1 MSTNELNLYL
11 NRIFCGDCLDLFQNI
26 PDESVDM
33 TFADPPFNLNM
44 EYASYKDTLAPQTYL
59 DWCEQWIAE
68 MVRVTKPTG
77 SIFLHNIPQWL
88 TSYTTFLHKVAH
100 FKHWITWNAPTS
112 FMGKSLRPT
121 HYGFLFYTKSQTAAK
136 IYKVRCP
143 HPRDRTQG
151 YLLKEYGGK
160 INMVH
165 PFGPLVSDVWTDIHR
180 IQHASKRDNHPCQLP
195 VCLLDRLILMV
206 TDENDIVLDP
216 FSGTGTTA
224 ISAKRLGRNYIGF
237 ELDEQYQRIAEQKLK
252 HVQADSRIDHH
263 WVSFYRHEIM
273 TLRDEDWGD
282 LKKHFVMPDNPRLIE
297 KYKIELA
304 GVHVPADI
312 KTAHALSRVPER
324 RLFYD

>member
-1 MSTNELNLYL
+1 MSDHPYL
-11 NRIFCGDCLDLFQNI
+11 NKILCGDCLDLFKEI

-44 EYASYKDTLAPQTYL
+44 KYASYKDTLTSQDYL
-59 DWCEQWIAE
+59 NWCERWISE

-88 TSYTTFLHKVAH
+88 TSYTVFLNKVAY

-112 FMGKSLRPT
+112 FMGKSLRPS
-121 HYGFLFYTKSQTAAK
+121 HYGILFYTKSPTNAT
-136 IYKVRCP
+136 IYKLRYP
-143 HPRDRTQG
+143 HPRDRILG
-151 YLLKEYGGK
+151 YLLREYGGK
-160 INMVH
+160 IDIAH

-180 IQHASKRDNHPCQLP
+180 IRHASRRDKHPCQLP

-224 ISAKRLGRNYIGF
+224 IAAKRLGRNYIGF
-237 ELDEQYQRIAEQKLK
+237 EIDPYYQDMAEQKLK
-252 HVQADSRIDHH
+252 HVEANSRLHHH
-263 WVSFYRHEIM
+263 WVSFYHNEIA
-273 TLRDEDWGD
+273 TLRDRDWD
-282 LKKHFVMPDNPRLIE
+282 ELKEYFVIPEHRRLID
-297 KYKIELA
+297 KHKIELK
-304 GVHVPADI
+304 GVSIPAEI
-312 KTAHALSRVPER
+312 KTAHVLSRSPER